1 MYVCTIHNFNT
12 HIWCLSSTWVRKW
25 VWLTTRFSPK
35 NKPIG
40 FRWLLNGIPYLLRW
54 ASTYHDATLRSK
66 PGERGARNF
75 GTSEMTATKNDDW
88 TIIDA
93 KKWNHQGW
101 FMPHSE
107 RHVQIPN
114 VVSIH
119 ATDPRLIFKSF
130 AGSIST
136 CPSYISNFDQHIL
149 HRTLLYLQRK
159 PALRCRRSSALRFC
173 RGFPSGG
180 IPNNSNS

>member
-1 MYVCTIHNFNT
+1 MYVLYITLTPIFDAWVQ
-12 HIWCLSSTWVRKW
+12 IWN

-35 NKPIG
+35 NKP
-40 FRWLLNGIPYLLRW
+40 YMLRL
-54 ASTYHDATLRSK
+54 ASTYHDATLFSPGVRSK

-75 GTSEMTATKNDDW
+75 GTSEMTATENDDW

-130 AGSIST
+130 AGSLST

-159 PALRCRRSSALRFC
+159 PALRCRRSSALRLC